1 MAPKKAKVDPKQEA
15 ARLVIEERLVL
26 EAKLDDEEVA
36 RMKIEKRLV
45 LLAQKADREAAAAEK
60 AEKERLEA
68 ERLRIEAERVARR
81 LKLEAGL
88 VSEAQQADAAIEA
101 AIEAERLEQERQ
113 DLAALRSALGDAEL
127 VLTCRALT
135 VQWEQIEPLFRCWGS
150 EQIGPREFLAGL
162 QLLNLVFDSGEV
174 SRLFGSIAPSP
185 HRVELRL
192 LDVLLRRGGLGER
205 ARRAKRGHRDPI
217 APATASVPSA
227 VPAAVPAA
235 TFASPRA
242 PPAEPPLPE
251 PLQGRRAPSRAPTLR
266 APPLHYHRT
275 PRRMEPSAVIS
286 PPKRPAT
293 APVPSHRSAP
303 AAPPSAFPAAKR
315 NARLSMAWPPSC
327 APPTMPPPPH
337 MLYGGYYAPQ
347 PRVAAQPPRW
357 HAEPATKP
365 ARPQSAAQPTT
376 ALGTGSRAGAPR
388 PASAQLTTPLPRG
401 FVASIAPPHWA
412 QLGLS
417 MSMQKQLDLIAF

>member
-1 MAPKKAKVDPKQEA
+1 MAPKKPAKVDPKQEA

-60 AEKERLEA
+60 AEKERREA
-68 ERLRIEAERVARR
+68 ERLRIEAEKAARR

-135 VQWEQIEPLFRCWGS
+135 IQWEHIEPLFRCWGS

-162 QLLNLVFDSGEV
+162 QLLNLVFDFGEV
-174 SRLFGSIAPSP
+174 SRLFRCIAPSP

-205 ARRAKRGHRDPI
+205 ARRAKRGHGDPI
-217 APATASVPSA
+217 APATAA
-227 VPAAVPAA
+227 TAGPAAAS
-235 TFASPRA
+235 ASPRA

-251 PLQGRRAPSRAPTLR
+251 PLQGRRAPTLR
-266 APPLHYHRT
+266 APPPHYNRT
-275 PRRMEPSAVIS
+275 PRRMEPAAVIS
-286 PPKRPAT
+286 PPRKRAAT
-293 APVPSHRSAP
+293 APVQSHRSAP
-303 AAPPSAFPAAKR
+303 AAPPSAFPSAKR

-327 APPTMPPPPH
+327 APPAMPSPPH

-347 PRVAAQPPRW
+347 PRVAAKPPRW

-365 ARPQSAAQPTT
+365 LARPQSASQPTT
-376 ALGTGSRAGAPR
+376 ALVTGSRVGAPR
-388 PASAQLTTPLPRG
+388 PASAHLTTPLPRG

-417 MSMQKQLDLIAF
+417 MPMQKQLDLIAF

>member
-1 MAPKKAKVDPKQEA
+1 MAPKKPAKVDPKQEA

-60 AEKERLEA
+60 AEKERREA
-68 ERLRIEAERVARR
+68 ERLRIEAEKAARR

-101 AIEAERLEQERQ
+101 AIEAARLEQERQ

-135 VQWEQIEPLFRCWGS
+135 VQWEHIEPLFRCWGS

-162 QLLNLVFDSGEV
+162 QLLNLVLDFGEV
-174 SRLFGSIAPSP
+174 SRLFRCIAPSP

-205 ARRAKRGHRDPI
+205 ARRAKRGHGDPI
-217 APATASVPSA
+217 APATAA
-227 VPAAVPAA
+227 TAGPAAAS
-235 TFASPRA
+235 ASPRA

-251 PLQGRRAPSRAPTLR
+251 PLQGRRAPTLR
-266 APPLHYHRT
+266 APPPHYNRT
-275 PRRMEPSAVIS
+275 PRRMEPAAVIS
-286 PPKRPAT
+286 PPEKRPAT

-303 AAPPSAFPAAKR
+303 AAPPSAFPSAKR

-327 APPTMPPPPH
+327 APPAMPSPPH

-347 PRVAAQPPRW
+347 PRVAAKPPRW

-365 ARPQSAAQPTT
+365 LARPQSASQPTT
-376 ALGTGSRAGAPR
+376 ALVTGSRVGAPR
-388 PASAQLTTPLPRG
+388 PASAHLTTPLPRG

-417 MSMQKQLDLIAF
+417 MPMQKQLDLIAF

>member
-1 MAPKKAKVDPKQEA
+1 MAPKKPAKVDPKQEA

-60 AEKERLEA
+60 AEKERREA
-68 ERLRIEAERVARR
+68 ERLRIEAEKAARR

-101 AIEAERLEQERQ
+101 AIEAARLEQERQ

-135 VQWEQIEPLFRCWGS
+135 IQWEHIEPLFRCWGS

-162 QLLNLVFDSGEV
+162 QLLNLVLDFGEV
-174 SRLFGSIAPSP
+174 SRLFRCIAPSP

-205 ARRAKRGHRDPI
+205 ARRAKRGHGDPI
-217 APATASVPSA
+217 APATAA
-227 VPAAVPAA
+227 TAGPAAAS
-235 TFASPRA
+235 ASPRA

-251 PLQGRRAPSRAPTLR
+251 PLQGRRAPTLR
-266 APPLHYHRT
+266 APPPHYNRT
-275 PRRMEPSAVIS
+275 PRRMEPAAVIS
-286 PPKRPAT
+286 PPEKRPAT

-303 AAPPSAFPAAKR
+303 AAPPSAFPSAKR

-327 APPTMPPPPH
+327 APPAMPSPPH

-347 PRVAAQPPRW
+347 PRVAAKPPRW

-365 ARPQSAAQPTT
+365 LARPQSASQPTT
-376 ALGTGSRAGAPR
+376 ALVTGSRVGAPR
-388 PASAQLTTPLPRG
+388 PASAHLTTPLPRG
-401 FVASIAPPHWA
+401 FVDSIAPPHWA

-417 MSMQKQLDLIAF
+417 MPMQKQLDLIAF

>member
-1 MAPKKAKVDPKQEA
+1 MAPKKPAKVDPKQEA

-60 AEKERLEA
+60 AEKERREA
-68 ERLRIEAERVARR
+68 ERLRIEAEKAARR

-101 AIEAERLEQERQ
+101 AIEAARLEQERQ

-135 VQWEQIEPLFRCWGS
+135 IQWEHIEPLFRCWGS

-162 QLLNLVFDSGEV
+162 QLLNLVLDFGEV
-174 SRLFGSIAPSP
+174 SRLFRCIAPSP

-205 ARRAKRGHRDPI
+205 ARRAKRGHGDPI
-217 APATASVPSA
+217 APATAA
-227 VPAAVPAA
+227 TAGPAAAS
-235 TFASPRA
+235 ASPRA

-251 PLQGRRAPSRAPTLR
+251 PLQGRRAPTLR
-266 APPLHYHRT
+266 APPPHYNRT
-275 PRRMEPSAVIS
+275 PRRMEPAAVIS
-286 PPKRPAT
+286 PPEKRPAT

-303 AAPPSAFPAAKR
+303 AAPPSAFPSAKR

-327 APPTMPPPPH
+327 APPAMPSPPH

-347 PRVAAQPPRW
+347 PRVAAKPPRW

-365 ARPQSAAQPTT
+365 LARPQSASQPTT
-376 ALGTGSRAGAPR
+376 ALVTGSRVGAPR
-388 PASAQLTTPLPRG
+388 PASAHLTTPLPRG

-417 MSMQKQLDLIAF
+417 MPMQKQLDLIAF